1 MNQFIA
7 KHQANFDAVVEHFKK
22 EIGGIRTG
30 RATPSLVENVQVNAY
45 GVRTPLKQLASIS
58 IAEVRMLNVE
68 AWDKTVIKDIEKAIA
83 EANVGVTTAA
93 DGNVIHVSVPQMT
106 EETRDKYLK
115 ILKEKLEKAKISL
128 RSVREKVK
136 DEILAAFKVKEI
148 SEDSRYNF
156 IDELDKE
163 TAKYTAKLEEQSA
176 IKEKEI
182 KTI

>member
-1 MNQFIA
+1 MNQFNT
-7 KHQANFDAVVEHFKK
+7 KHQGDFDAVVEHFKK

-30 RATPSLVENVQVNAY
+30 RATPALVDNVQVNAY

-58 IAEVRMLNVE
+58 IADARGLNVE

-83 EANVGVTTAA
+83 EADVGVSTAV
-93 DGNVIHVSVPQMT
+93 DGNVIHVTVPQMT
-106 EETRDKYLK
+106 EETRNKYLK

-128 RSVREKVK
+128 RGSREKVK
-136 DEILAAFKVKEI
+136 DEILAAFKDKEI
-148 SEDSRYNF
+148 GEDDRYGF
-156 IDELDKE
+156 VEELEKE
-163 TAKYTAKLEEQSA
+163 TAKYAAKLEEQAA

>member
-7 KHQANFDAVVEHFKK
+7 KHQADFDATVEHFKR

-30 RATPSLVENVQVNAY
+30 RATPALVENVQVNAY

-58 IAEVRMLNVE
+58 IAEVRVLNVE
-68 AWDKTVIKDIEKAIA
+68 AWDKAVMKDIEKAIA
-83 EANVGVTTAA
+83 EANVGVTTSA

-106 EETRDKYLK
+106 TETREKYAK

-128 RSVREKVK
+128 RAVREKVK
-136 DEILAAFKVKEI
+136 EEILSAFKNKEI
-148 SEDSRYNF
+148 GEDDKF
-156 IDELDKE
+156 GFVAGLDKE
-163 TAKYTAKLEEQSA
+163 TAQYTAKLEQQAA
-176 IKEKEI
+176 IKEREI